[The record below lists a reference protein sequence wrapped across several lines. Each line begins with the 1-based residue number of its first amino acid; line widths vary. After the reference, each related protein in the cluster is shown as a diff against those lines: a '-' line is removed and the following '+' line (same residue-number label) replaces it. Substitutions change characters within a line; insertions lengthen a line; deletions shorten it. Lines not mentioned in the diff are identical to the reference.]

1 VSRPGAIDG
10 GVFIG
15 RDETTG
21 IGADA
26 PPILATLDSLG
37 VDRALA
43 LAPRAIWFDDEEG
56 NRDLLAACRAAGGRL
71 LPAAVV
77 NLTGYDAYAERL
89 HRLKSEGFRIVAL
102 VSGVFG
108 WTLEEYAFQALVRE
122 AAAAGMPLQVCV
134 KDRRDLR
141 SLADATT
148 DTTLPVMV
156 RWMRGGGYY
165 NLADILALAQDR
177 PGLVFDVSQATQIG
191 GIEHLVARAGAARFF
206 LASNHPQSHAGA
218 HWFTLHAA
226 RLAPEDLRA
235 IAGGTLAHLLGIE
248 PPATVLR
255 PPALD
260 ELRAQPKIDTH
271 WHTSGWNAFQ
281 PRSSIESV
289 AEDARDAGI
298 EIYLSSSLRALSDDL
313 VAGNDETARLLDH
326 DPRARGMVVVNPL
339 QTARSIAELERFA
352 HDPRFV
358 GVKTIQDFY
367 GLRLDDARYAPIL
380 EALAGRSDWPLMAH
394 LPGMK
399 EAAQSH
405 PEVWFVAA
413 HSTWR
418 HRELATLP
426 NVWFDIAT
434 STSSVRDS
442 DIADLVTAVGAS
454 RVVFS
459 SDAPLI
465 TPAFTL
471 GKLAGLGLDKASLE
485 AILRTNALRAFPRL
499 ARATTTHAEDR
510 R

>member
-1 VSRPGAIDG
+1 MSGPGAIDG
-10 GVFIG
+10 GVFVG

-26 PPILATLDSLG
+26 REVLATLDAFG
-37 VDRALA
+37 VERALA

-56 NRDLLAACRAAGGRL
+56 NRDLLTACRAAGERL

-89 HRLKSEGFRIVAL
+89 HRLKADGFRAVAL

-108 WTLEEYAFQALVRE
+108 WTLEDYAFRALVRE
-122 AAAAGMPLQVCV
+122 AAAAALPLQICV

-141 SLADATT
+141 ALADATSEA
-148 DTTLPVMV
+148 TLPVMV

-177 PGLVFDVSQATQIG
+177 PTLVFDVSQATQIG
-191 GIEHLVARAGAARFF
+191 GIEHLVARAGAERFF

-218 HWFTLHAA
+218 HWFALHGA
-226 RLAPEDLRA
+226 RLSPSDLRM
-235 IAGGTLAHLLGIE
+235 IGGGTLARILGAA
-248 PPATVLR
+248 PPSTITR

-260 ELRAQPKIDTH
+260 ALRARPKIDTH

-281 PRSSIESV
+281 PRSSIETV
-289 AEDARDAGI
+289 AEDAREAGI
-298 EIYLSSSLRALSDDL
+298 ELYLSSSLRALSDDL
-313 VAGNDETARLLDH
+313 TAGNDETARLLDH
-326 DPRARGMVVVNPL
+326 DPHARGMVVVNPL
-339 QTARSIAELERFA
+339 QPTRSIAELARFA
-352 HDPRFV
+352 ADPRFV

-367 GLRLDDARYAPIL
+367 GLRLDDQRYAAIL
-380 EALAGRSDWPLMAH
+380 EALAGHPDWPLMAH

-399 EAAQSH
+399 EAAQTN
-405 PEVWFVAA
+405 PALWFVAA

-418 HRELATLP
+418 HRELAALP

-442 DIADLVTAVGAS
+442 DIADLVAAVGAS

-465 TPAFTL
+465 APAFTL
-471 GKLAGLGLDKASLE
+471 GKLAGIDLDEPSLD

-499 ARATTTHAEDR
+499 ARTTTNTAEDR